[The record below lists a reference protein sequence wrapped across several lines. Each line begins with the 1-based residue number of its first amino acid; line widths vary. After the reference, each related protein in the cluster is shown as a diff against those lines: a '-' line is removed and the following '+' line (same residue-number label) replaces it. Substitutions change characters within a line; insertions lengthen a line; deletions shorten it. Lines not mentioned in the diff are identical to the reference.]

1 MTRGTINNI
10 ILRHKQARELFY
22 NRNLQD
28 ATQKDDIYY
37 YCLLVMET
45 TVVTIL
51 KSNQEICVDPIDVN
65 IILAYL
71 NVNLTPNILNNPLAP
86 MQYF

>member
-22 NRNLQD
+22 NRNLTD
-28 ATQKDDIYY
+28 GSNQKDDIYY

-51 KSNQEICVDPIDVN
+51 KSN
-65 IILAYL
+65 
-71 NVNLTPNILNNPLAP
+71 
-86 MQYF
+86 